1 MKSRAFHISK
11 SLSLQSEHIEKPQIL
26 YILYIIWGCVR
37 LTIINKSYLFYK
49 NERKHCETRATFTN
63 HRPRCRRLL

>member
-26 YILYIIWGCVR
+26 YMVIYYMR
-37 LTIINKSYLFYK
+37 LSASDNNQQDISFLPK
-49 NERKHCETRATFTN
+49 
-63 HRPRCRRLL
+63 